1 MVQLGEGN
9 TNSIWHDGDR
19 HAQSQIHMKA
29 AEPVFSPSWTQ
40 QFERTRENGL
50 KLEQGRFRT
59 DIMKK

>member
-29 AEPVFSPSWTQ
+29 AEPVFSPS
-40 QFERTRENGL
+40 
-50 KLEQGRFRT
+50 
-59 DIMKK
+59 